1 MPYSYEPHYF
11 EDMEEGKT
19 FTSAGRTVTE
29 SDFVTHS
36 AFAADWTELHTNK
49 EYSED
54 GPYGER
60 IGHGPMTFVLTT
72 GLVQRCGFVER
83 TVIAFLGMNY
93 MDIENPLT
101 IGDTIQA
108 EFEVTERRAFDSRD
122 DAGLVVID
130 GTTTT
135 QDGTSVFEGDMKF
148 MFRRREYWSEQ
159 EREEM
164 GLP

>member
-19 FTSAGRTVTE
+19 FESAGRTITE
-29 SDFVTHS
+29 ADFVVHS
-36 AFAADWTELHTNK
+36 MLTGDWTELHTNA
-49 EYSED
+49 EYAEE

-60 IGHGPMTFVLTT
+60 IAHGPMTFIIAT

-93 MDIENPLT
+93 MDIPNPVR
-101 IGDTIQA
+101 IGETLSA
-108 EFEVTERRAFDSRD
+108 TFEVTEKRELESRD

-130 GTTTT
+130 GDVRN
-135 QDGTSVFEGDMKF
+135 QDDEQVFAGDMKF
-148 MFRRREYWSEQ
+148 LFKRKE
-159 EREEM
+159 
-164 GLP
+164 